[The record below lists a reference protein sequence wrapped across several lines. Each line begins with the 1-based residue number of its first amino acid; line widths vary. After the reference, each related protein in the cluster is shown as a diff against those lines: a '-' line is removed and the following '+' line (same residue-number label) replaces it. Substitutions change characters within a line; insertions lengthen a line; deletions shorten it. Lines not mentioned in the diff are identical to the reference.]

1 MCEICCIQ
9 TEVQHF
15 LNQRDNRIPHCM
27 MCRSPIEYR
36 NVLKLPYTN
45 HNLVGYSRAVEK
57 ARNALRKIHNGNA
70 SYVKYFFPDYPR
82 KRTITEIRRSL
93 RQRSERVP
101 REELIRLA
109 QLDSASSEDDDPT
122 PSYEVEG
129 TEG

>member
-9 TEVQHF
+9 MEVQYF
-15 LNQRDNRIPHCM
+15 LSKRDNRIPHCI

-45 HNLVGYSRAVEK
+45 QNLAGYRTAVEK
-57 ARNALRKIHNGNA
+57 ARSALRRVHQGNA
-70 SYVKYFFPDYPR
+70 SYVKYFFPQYPR

-93 RQRSERVP
+93 RERSERVP

-109 QLDSASSEDDDPT
+109 QLESESSDDDDPS
-122 PSYEVEG
+122 PSYGAEG
-129 TEG
+129 TQ